1 MAGATTR
8 PDPEKASE
16 PKKGDPNT
24 VPANEA
30 AGKKPSNAVR
40 DGMKGSGGNTV
51 KNGHGRW

>member
-40 DGMKGSGGNTV
+40 DGMKGSGGNAV

>member
-8 PDPEKASE
+8 PDPDKMSD

-24 VPANEA
+24 VPANQA
-30 AGKKPSNAVR
+30 AGKKPSNTAR
-40 DGMKGSGGNTV
+40 DGAKDGGNAV